1 MRWVVYRYEQV
12 DATSFGDRAPLYMA
26 GEVDTAQIVLAG
38 DEDDAILTAANGSQ
52 GFFTAHPFIEQRP
65 RRVVAKL
72 VDDSGEFRNNT

>member
-1 MRWVVYRYEQV
+1 MRWVVYKYEQV
-12 DATSFGDRAPLYMA
+12 DASSFQSHTPLYMA
-26 GEVDTAQIVLAG
+26 GEVDTAQIVFAS

-72 VDDSGEFRNNT
+72 VDDSDAFRHDT